1 MCLGVP
7 AKIVSIDPSGL
18 IATVETQ
25 GVKANISLALVEG
38 CKPGSYV
45 LVHAGHAISVIDE
58 EEAKARLSLWEELA
72 NLEERG
78 SL

>member
-7 AKIVSIDPSGL
+7 AKIISIDPNGL
-18 IATVETQ
+18 EAIVETW
-25 GVKANISLALVEG
+25 GVRASVSLALVEG
-38 CKPGSYV
+38 CKPGTYV

-58 EEAKARLSLWEELA
+58 EEAKARLSLWKELA
-72 NLEERG
+72 NSKERS

>member
-7 AKIVSIDPSGL
+7 AKIISIDPSGL
-18 IATVETQ
+18 IATVETR
-25 GVKANISLALVEG
+25 GVKTNVSLALVEG
-38 CKPGSYV
+38 CKPGCYV

-58 EEAKARLSLWEELA
+58 GEAKARLSLWEELA
-72 NLEERG
+72 KLEERG